1 MNTLLRSL
9 AAVASI
15 AAGVLHW
22 DIWAN
27 HGYRQTPIREMFIA
41 SAVAGVA
48 LGLFA
53 MLPRRGAAIPAVVV
67 NAVFL
72 GAFAL
77 SRVSEVPTFHGP
89 WSEKGLAPA
98 DAMIAGVS
106 TTLLLVVAEGA
117 AVLFGLASLAFGR
130 ARRSAPLPYEVA
142 RA

>member
-1 MNTLLRSL
+1 MNILLRTL

-27 HGYRQTPIREMFIA
+27 HGYRNTPIREMFIT
-41 SAVAGVA
+41 SAVVGVAVGLIALLPKRGAGVLA
-48 LGLFA
+48 GLA
-53 MLPRRGAAIPAVVV
+53 

-77 SRVSEVPTFHGP
+77 SRVSEVPTLHGGF
-89 WSEKGLAPA
+89 SEKGLTPE
-98 DAMIAGVS
+98 DAMILGVS
-106 TTLLLVVAEGA
+106 TTLLLLVAEGVA
-117 AVLFGLASLAFGR
+117 AVFGLGSILFGR
-130 ARRSAPLPYEVA
+130 PPRRRSLPAEVS